1 MRNIGTKVKQEDP
14 EHFPEIRR
22 LKHAGVNYKL
32 NHQLALGASSTVFQ
46 AVDEWRNPLVVKRYH
61 ADADPSAWQNEVANL
76 LRFRHPLI
84 TYMHAAFEQEGWRY
98 IVLEQWGVALG
109 RVQVKETLQ
118 REQLCRFAARG
129 ILEAL
134 HFIHRA
140 GYVHGDMNPGNVLL
154 KLTAAKS
161 PVGIKL
167 CDLALSQP
175 VQSTVKKRAIA
186 AWNPVPEWYD
196 PAAFGAVG
204 QPMDIYHAALGLLNV
219 LLGELPVFSKEEIVC
234 GTPQRLALDL
244 RTRLGEAL
252 AQALAPKSYERPAA
266 VALWRAISKANEQR
280 TAAK

>member
-1 MRNIGTKVKQEDP
+1 MRNVGTRVKQEDP
-14 EHFPEIRR
+14 EHFPEIRH
-22 LKHAGVNYKL
+22 LSYAGVRYTL
-32 NHQLALGASSTVFQ
+32 DHQLALGATSTVFQ
-46 AVDEWRNPLVVKRYH
+46 AADEWGNPLAVKRYH
-61 ADADPSAWQNEVANL
+61 ADADPSVWKNEVANL

-84 TYMHAAFEQEGWRY
+84 TFMHAAFEQEGWRY
-98 IVLEQWGVALG
+98 IVLEHWGVALG
-109 RVQVKETLQ
+109 RIHVKEASQ

-129 ILEAL
+129 VLEAL

-140 GYVHGDMNPGNVLL
+140 GYVHGDVNPSNVLL
-154 KLTAAKS
+154 KLTAPKKN

-219 LLGELPVFSKEEIVC
+219 LLGELPVFSKEEIVQ
-234 GTPQRLALDL
+234 GAPQRLAMDL
-244 RTRLGEAL
+244 GTQLGKAL
-252 AQALAPKSYERPAA
+252 AQALAPKSCERPAA
-266 VALWRAISKANEQR
+266 VDLWRAIYKAGEH
-280 TAAK
+280 